1 MPPKLFPKPENTTES
16 ERVIDRAL
24 DAVENNNKTLEARLA
39 SVEKAILDMNVA
51 VTGAI
56 VQSARDST
64 RTLILV
70 VAVILALFGARDFY
84 MFKFEAPGVKIETQ
98 QAAPVSTQE
107 PGTTS
112 TSLNED
118 SHASE

>member
-1 MPPKLFPKPENTTES
+1 MPPKLLSKSETTES

-39 SVEKAILDMNVA
+39 SVEKAILDMNAA

-70 VAVILALFGARDFY
+70 VTVILALSGARDFY

-98 QAAPVSTQE
+98 QAAPTSTQE
-107 PGTTS
+107 QGSTS